1 MRGCLLH
8 AIKPKPLKNIYILLL
23 LWLDLLDESSLPH
36 HPSSVELA
44 PRPSPP
50 TALLSLGQELEA
62 AHWRAEMR
70 PQAFFWESLTSSLAF
85 RRVVGGGRLALHR
98 SFPERSRLRVEGWRR
113 GATSA
118 WLER

>member
-8 AIKPKPLKNIYILLL
+8 AIKPKPLKNIYIYILLL

-50 TALLSLGQELEA
+50 TALLSLVQELEA
-62 AHWRAEMR
+62 AHWRAEVR
-70 PQAFFWESLTSSLAF
+70 PQAFFREVTNL
-85 RRVVGGGRLALHR
+85 
-98 SFPERSRLRVEGWRR
+98 
-113 GATSA
+113 
-118 WLER
+118 